1 MNVKVKAKDFFSRA
15 EKETIKQAVHTA
27 EQGTTGEIAVMM
39 VDQSDPYWD
48 AEVMGAFSLSGLA
61 AFILSL
67 LLHHITIWFYVPVA
81 FVLFF
86 PCRLLLARVP
96 QLKLPLVSRQRA
108 ARTVRARA
116 IQAFYEKGLHKT
128 VNETGILIFISLLER
143 KVWILGDKGIDAKI
157 APAFWQSLAAELTSG
172 IREGRALEALS
183 TVIARC
189 GEELQKQFPG
199 ALGDKNELPDGII
212 L

>member
-1 MNVKVKAKDFFSRA
+1 MKIRAKNFFSTS
-15 EKETIKQAVHTA
+15 EKEKIKQAVQAA

-48 AEVMGAFSLSGLA
+48 VEVMGAFSLSGLA
-61 AFILSL
+61 ALVLALLS
-67 LLHHITIWFYVPVA
+67 HHITIWFYVPAV

-86 PCRLLLARVP
+86 PCRFLLARIP
-96 QLKLPLVSRQRA
+96 QLKLPFVSRQRA
-108 ARTVRARA
+108 AHTVRARA
-116 IQAFYEKGLHKT
+116 IHAFYEKGLHKT
-128 VNETGILIFISLLER
+128 ENETGMLIFISLLER

-157 APAFWQSLAAELTSG
+157 APAFWQSRATQLTTG

-183 TVIARC
+183 SVIAKC
-189 GEELQKQFPG
+189 GDELRKQFPG
-199 ALGDKNELPDGII
+199 TAGDKNELPDGII

>member
-1 MNVKVKAKDFFSRA
+1 MKVKAKDFFSRA
-15 EKETIKQAVHTA
+15 EKEKIKQAVHTA

-116 IQAFYEKGLHKT
+116 IQAFYEKGL
-128 VNETGILIFISLLER
+128 
-143 KVWILGDKGIDAKI
+143 
-157 APAFWQSLAAELTSG
+157 AFWHSLAAELTSG